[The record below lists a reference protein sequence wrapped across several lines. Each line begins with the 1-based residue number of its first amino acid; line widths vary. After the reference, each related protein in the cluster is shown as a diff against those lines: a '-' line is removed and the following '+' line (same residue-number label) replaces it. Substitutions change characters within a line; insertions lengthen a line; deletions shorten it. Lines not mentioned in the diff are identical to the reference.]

1 MYVKSTRPSAK
12 REVQKERS
20 AKRDNQIARSRRAQ
34 TCALS
39 APWECARQAGR
50 FFFSVFVIFC
60 YRFSISYK
68 IVQINCNL
76 MYEVDK
82 ESGKGI
88 QEQRKIIRL
97 DPVISFE
104 SFFSVTKNV

>member
-1 MYVKSTRPSAK
+1 
-12 REVQKERS
+12 
-20 AKRDNQIARSRRAQ
+20 
-34 TCALS
+34 
-39 APWECARQAGR
+39 
-50 FFFSVFVIFC
+50 
-60 YRFSISYK
+60 
-68 IVQINCNL
+68 